1 MFSTRVSF
9 ALFACVAL
17 LAVTPVI
24 ADTTFS
30 CMDKCD
36 GSVAEAD
43 ICGGELVKTVYS
55 KGLGTCDD
63 TKSKSFDVLQYKG
76 TAHMVPCDP
85 HHCEEKCTAVGTVSG
100 GTIQCFNISTKMY
113 MSKPKANDAALSR
126 GCFGSHEMG
135 SNPVMYMPGEKM
147 GDCKVGE
154 NYFDVHSGVAPH
166 GAAVALF
173 MSLVVVCL
181 GGFLADRVEM

>member
-36 GSVAEAD
+36 GSVAEAN

-55 KGLGTCDD
+55 NGLGTCDD
-63 TKSKSFDVLQYKG
+63 TKSKSFDVAAYKG

-85 HHCEEKCTAVGTVSG
+85 HHCEETFTAEGTVSG
-100 GTIQCFNISTKMY
+100 GTIECFNISKGMY
-113 MSKPKANDAALSR
+113 MTKADANDAALSR
-126 GCFGSHEMG
+126 GCKGSHAMG
-135 SNPVMYMPGEKM
+135 SMYMPGEKH
-147 GDCKVGE
+147 GDCKTGE

>member
-24 ADTTFS
+24 ADTEYS

-36 GSVAEAD
+36 GTVAAAS
-43 ICGGELVKTVYS
+43 ICGGENVTSAYA
-55 KGLGTCDD
+55 KGLGTCAE
-63 TKSKSFDVLQYKG
+63 TKTEIFDKADYKG
-76 TAHMVPCDP
+76 NAHMVPCDP
-85 HHCEEKCTAVGTVSG
+85 HHCEETCTAVGTVSG
-100 GTIQCFNISTKMY
+100 GTIECFNISKGMY
-113 MSKPKANDAALSR
+113 MSKADANDAALSR
-126 GCFGSHEMG
+126 GCKGSHAMG
-135 SNPVMYMPGEKM
+135 SMFMPGAKHD
-147 GDCKVGE
+147 GCKTGE